1 MPAPTDH
8 TVTLSP
14 EMERRRL
21 LTVAQ
26 AANFKAISEDA
37 FRAHYAHL
45 IRQVT
50 PRRQG
55 VQLGDLIED

>member
-8 TVTLSP
+8 TITLTP

-21 LTVAQ
+21 VTVAQ
-26 AANFKAISEDA
+26 AAEIKAISEDA
-37 FRAHYAHL
+37 FRKHYAHL

-55 VQLGDLIED
+55 VRLGDVIED

>member
-1 MPAPTDH
+1 MPSPTDH
-8 TVTLSP
+8 TVKLSP

-26 AANFKAISEDA
+26 AAEFKAISEAA
-37 FRAHYAHL
+37 FRDNFAHL
-45 IRQVT
+45 IRQIT

-55 VQLGDLIED
+55 VKLGDLIED